1 MIYDHIR
8 WTDKKSVTLYHPI
21 KPMLDVETPLLVDLE
36 VEESTQALLTIGRA
50 LTFKNENEDDTISN
64 FINEPM
70 AATQHAYH
78 IIECNMSKIEKEELT
93 EDFLVKNGENVPI
106 LII

>member
-1 MIYDHIR
+1 MIYEHIGC
-8 WTDKKSVTLYHPI
+8 TDKKSVTLYHPI
-21 KPMLDVETPLLVDLE
+21 KPRLDVETPLLVDLV
-36 VEESTQALLTIGRA
+36 VEEITQSLLTIGRA

-70 AATQHAYH
+70 AAAEHAYH
-78 IIECNMSKIEKEELT
+78 IIECNMSKLEKEELT

>member
-21 KPMLDVETPLLVDLE
+21 KLSLDVETPLWVDLE
-36 VEESTQALLTIGRA
+36 EEESTQSLLTIGRA

-64 FINEPM
+64 FISEPM

-78 IIECNMSKIEKEELT
+78 ILECNMSKLEKEELT
-93 EDFLVKNGENVPI
+93 EDFLVKNVENVPI
-106 LII
+106 LRI